1 MQNFL
6 KEFDDSPLRSFYSL
20 ENNLKRERRVF
31 SMVIVLLVF
40 AAIAAAAITITARL
54 SSSLRHEE
62 QIAQSYE
69 QDTADAVLQL
79 RSALLTANMVLEL
92 RANGVLAPHQQPF
105 PHSCTSAQPAT
116 SADAVTLR
124 ESCDEAVQLL
134 AAAGRRRGIQMIL
147 ADGSAAYGHQ
157 FNAWPIL
164 PMSAPPEASAR
175 KLVDIVYERFR
186 ARGYEPLAAARAKR
200 VVWVAIPEHGKNDIP
215 VMVAASLVTKGDAVY
230 AVALTSMDLSE
241 VLQPQIADLSTP
253 TPIAIDEEGTPLV
266 AASDAAAARAINA
279 ALTHRTDGSFH
290 WIAQYGWALRRPAA
304 VPGFGHMIYVLP
316 WDQQIRSMR
325 FELLLI
331 LSVTTALIVL
341 LLAMFRYWN
350 YRFLTRTY
358 SEASRALENEMLN
371 HLLVQATPVGLC
383 VARKANMEIMVA
395 NQLARNLLGLQP
407 SDTRLPETLAGQFG
421 VRRQDV
427 STKGGTHI
435 FQFTF
440 SLERSKGGSMHLEIT
455 YAPAVLDR
463 EEVLFCAITDMTEHH
478 RAERLLREAKR
489 TSEEAARAKV
499 NFFASMSHEIR
510 TPLASLVGN
519 IELVALGP
527 LAAEQQARVR
537 AMQSSAKGLLQVVN
551 DVLDFSKID
560 VGELSLSEEW
570 ASITD
575 LLCRI
580 ASSYAHLA
588 TQQGLRFFTVFD
600 RAIPAPLYFDPVRVS
615 QIVNNLLSNAFKF
628 TQSGKI
634 VLRARWVD
642 QKLEISVVDSGIG
655 IPDEL
660 KARLFQ
666 PFTQGNSNRLAQA
679 RGTGLGLS
687 ICSRLCALMNGHISL
702 DSTVGVGTRIV
713 VELPLRTQD
722 PAMLSAEWTLPAKRP
737 VLLCRAHE
745 YQEWL
750 TGLFDLDASVPVVVS
765 DLRQPLE
772 PGAYDYLIATDE
784 FAARDIHAWWG
795 KSESVVLATQD
806 GPLVPHADESGNVVV
821 SLFSP
826 IGIKA
831 ATQIARPGHRRRTA
845 RPAQSGASAPAA
857 RAHFDTVT
865 VLIAEDNLLNRSLL
879 RDQLTTLGARV
890 EEAGNGEEAL
900 ALLAKVPVD
909 VVLTDID
916 MPVMNGFALLHAIR
930 NSGMRLP
937 IYAVSASARPEDIAE
952 GRARGFTD
960 YLTKPV
966 PLATLANVLENTK
979 VPVDPPSDATTSP
992 DDDADPP
999 MLPVVPDEYAR
1010 VFVEQVETDLHELAA
1025 IVHAHDTVRLERWLH
1040 RVAGGLAVLGPSQLV
1055 EHCQDLRTLLAE
1067 TASWDSDIDAQC
1079 AAIADAL
1086 QTMRATLAPVVCTPD
1101 GPPDAHARGSSG
1113 G

>member
-6 KEFDDSPLRSFYSL
+6 KDFDDSPLRSFYSL
-20 ENNLKRERRVF
+20 ESNLKRERRVF
-31 SMVIVLLVF
+31 SMVIVLLIF
-40 AAIAAAAITITARL
+40 ASIAAAAITITARL

-69 QDTADAVLQL
+69 QETADAVLQL
-79 RSALLTANMVLEL
+79 RSALLAANMVLEL
-92 RANGVLAPHQQPF
+92 RANGVLAPHQQSF
-105 PHSCTSAQPAT
+105 AHSCTSALPAT
-116 SADAVTLR
+116 SGDAVTLR

-134 AAAGRRRGIQMIL
+134 SAAGRRRGVQMIL
-147 ADGSAAYGHQ
+147 ADGSSAYGHQ
-157 FNAWPIL
+157 FNAWP
-164 PMSAPPEASAR
+164 APSKPAQPEASAR
-175 KLVDIVYERFR
+175 KLVDIVFERFR
-186 ARGYEPLAAARAKR
+186 ARGYEPLVAARAKR
-200 VVWVAIPEHGKNDIP
+200 VVWVAIPEHGTNDMP
-215 VMVAASLVTKGDAVY
+215 VMVAASLVTKGDKVY
-230 AVALTSMDLSE
+230 AVVLTSMDLRE
-241 VLQPQIADLSTP
+241 VLQPQIADPATP

-266 AASDAAAARAINA
+266 PESEAAAARAINA
-279 ALTHRTDGSFH
+279 TLTNRTDGSFH
-290 WIAQYGWALRRPAA
+290 WIPQYGWALRRPAA

-316 WDQQIRSMR
+316 WDQQVRSMR

-331 LSVTTALIVL
+331 FSVTSALIVL
-341 LLAMFRYWN
+341 LIAMFRYWN

-383 VARKANMEIMVA
+383 VARKGTMEIMVA
-395 NQLARNLLGLQP
+395 NQLARNLLGLH
-407 SDTRLPETLAGQFG
+407 SADTHLPEALAGQFG

-440 SLERSKGGSMHLEIT
+440 SLERDKGGSMHLEIT

-463 EEVLFCAITDMTEHH
+463 EEVFFCAITDMTEHH

-489 TSEEAARAKV
+489 TSEDAARAKV

-537 AMQSSAKGLLQVVN
+537 AMQVSAKGLLQVVN

-570 ASITD
+570 TSTTD

-588 TQQGLRFFTVFD
+588 TRQGLRFFAVFD
-600 RAIPAPLYFDPVRVS
+600 RAIPSPLYFDPVRVS
-615 QIVNNLLSNAFKF
+615 QIVDNLLNNAFKF

-642 QKLEISVVDSGIG
+642 LKLEISVVDSGIG

-660 KARLFQ
+660 KTRLFQ
-666 PFTQGNSNRLAQA
+666 PFTQGNSNRLTQA

-687 ICSRLCALMNGHISL
+687 ICSRLCSLMNGHISL

-722 PAMLSAEWTLPAKRP
+722 PAMPSTEWTLPAQRP
-737 VLLCRAHE
+737 VLLCRAPE

-750 TGLFDLDASVPVVVS
+750 TGLFDPDTSAPLVVP

-784 FAARDIHAWWG
+784 FAARDVHAWWG
-795 KSESVVLATQD
+795 RPEPVVLATQD
-806 GPLVPHADESGNVVV
+806 GPLVPRFDDDGSAVV

-831 ATQIARPGHRRRTA
+831 ATQVARPGHRRRAA
-845 RPAQSGASAPAA
+845 RAAPSGTPLPAA
-857 RAHFDTVT
+857 RTHFDALT

-900 ALLAKVPVD
+900 ALLAKAPID

-930 NSGMRLP
+930 NTGMRLP

-966 PLATLANVLENTK
+966 PLATLANVLESTAL
-979 VPVDPPSDATTSP
+979 PADPLSDTETSS
-992 DDDADPP
+992 DDDVEPP
-999 MLPVVPDEYAR
+999 MLPVVPNEYVQ
-1010 VFVEQVETDLHELAA
+1010 VFVEQVETDLPELDA
-1025 IVHAHDTVRLERWLH
+1025 IAHARDTVRLERWLH

-1055 EHCQDLRTLLAE
+1055 EHCQDLRALLAE
-1067 TASWDSDIDAQC
+1067 AARWDDDIDAQC
-1079 AAIADAL
+1079 AAVADAL
-1086 QTMRATLAPVVCTPD
+1086 RTMRATVAPVNRVPND
-1101 GPPDAHARGSSG
+1101 SSG
-1113 G
+1113 A

>member
-6 KEFDDSPLRSFYSL
+6 KDFDESPLRSFYSL

-31 SMVIVLLVF
+31 SMVIVLLIF

-54 SSSLRHEE
+54 SNSLRHEE
-62 QIAQSYE
+62 QIAQAYE

-92 RANGVLAPHQQPF
+92 RANGILASRQQSF
-105 PHSCTSAQPAT
+105 PHNCTPALPAT
-116 SADAVTLR
+116 SNDAVTLR

-134 AAAGRRRGIQMIL
+134 SAAGRRRGVEMIL
-147 ADGSAAYGHQ
+147 ADGSAAYGHL
-157 FNAWPIL
+157 FNAWP
-164 PMSAPPEASAR
+164 PPPTPVPAPASAEASVR
-175 KLVDIVYERFR
+175 KLVDIVFERFR
-186 ARGYEPLAAARAKR
+186 ARGYEPIVAARAKR
-200 VVWVAIPEHGKNDIP
+200 VVWVALPEHGKNGMP

-230 AVALTSMDLSE
+230 AVALTSMDLRE
-241 VLQPQIADLSTP
+241 VLQSQIADLSTP

-266 AASDAAAARAINA
+266 PASETAAARAVNA
-279 ALTHRTDGSFH
+279 ALTNHTDGSFH
-290 WIAQYGWALRRPAA
+290 WIPKFGWALRRPAA

-316 WDQQIRSMR
+316 WEQQLRSMH
-325 FELLLI
+325 FELILI
-331 LSVTTALIVL
+331 LSVTAALIVL

-395 NQLARNLLGLQP
+395 NQIARNVLGLQP
-407 SDTRLPETLAGQFG
+407 SDTRLPDALANQFG
-421 VRRQDV
+421 VRRQDLATRG
-427 STKGGTHI
+427 STHI
-435 FQFTF
+435 FQFTL
-440 SLERSKGGSMHLEIT
+440 SLERHDVGSMHLEVT
-455 YAPAVLDR
+455 YAPAVLNR
-463 EEVLFCAITDMTEHH
+463 EEVFFCAITDMTEHH

-537 AMQSSAKGLLQVVN
+537 AMQVSAKGLLQVVN

-570 ASITD
+570 TSITD

-600 RAIPAPLYFDPVRVS
+600 RAIPTPLYFDPVRVS
-615 QIVNNLLSNAFKF
+615 QIVTNLLSNAFKF

-634 VLRARWVD
+634 VLRARWVEL
-642 QKLEISVVDSGIG
+642 KLEISVVDSGIG

-660 KARLFQ
+660 KTRLFQ
-666 PFTQGNSNRLAQA
+666 PFTQGNSNRLTQA

-687 ICSRLCALMNGHISL
+687 ICSRLCVLMNGHISL

-722 PAMLSAEWTLPAKRP
+722 PAVPSSEWTLPARRP
-737 VLLCRAHE
+737 VLLCRAPE

-750 TGLFDLDASVPVVVS
+750 TGLFDPEASAPVVVS
-765 DLRQPLE
+765 DLRQRLE
-772 PGAYDYLIATDE
+772 PDAYDYLIATDE
-784 FAARDIHAWWG
+784 FAAADILAWWD
-795 KSESVVLATQD
+795 KPDSVVLATQD
-806 GPLVPHADESGNVVV
+806 GPLVPRAIDDGSVVV

-831 ATQIARPGHRRRTA
+831 AAQLARPDHRRRAA
-845 RPAQSGASAPAA
+845 RAAAHGASPPAA
-857 RAHFDTVT
+857 RQRFDTLT

-900 ALLAKVPVD
+900 ALLAKTPVD

-930 NSGMRLP
+930 NAGMRLP

-966 PLATLANVLENTK
+966 PLATLANVLEGTA
-979 VPVDPPSDATTSP
+979 PPAGPSGTATAL
-992 DDDADPP
+992 DDDAVPP
-999 MLPVVPDEYAR
+999 MHPTVPAEYAA
-1010 VFVEQVETDLHELAA
+1010 VFIEQVRTDLSELGA
-1025 IVHAHDTVRLERWLH
+1025 IVCARDTARLERWLH
-1040 RVAGGLAVLGPSQLV
+1040 RLAGGLAVLGPSQLV
-1055 EHCQDLRTLLAE
+1055 EHCQDLRVLLVESAQ
-1067 TASWDSDIDAQC
+1067 WDHDIDAQC
-1079 AAIADAL
+1079 TAIADAL
-1086 QTMRATLAPVVCTPD
+1086 RTMQAALAAGRTD
-1101 GPPDAHARGSSG
+1101 GTSG
-1113 G
+1113 R